1 MTGVNPSG
9 QRSDGETAPFHG
21 EVVTL
26 RFDGREVAVWW
37 GPDGDLDRLAA
48 AEGGFSLAVG
58 GRLRGATCG
67 GRGCTGLGAEDGDE
81 TVSRSM
87 LNFEP
92 AQAWLRGQRAT
103 LDASSALNLGNFQW
117 DVEATTTGGWRPL
130 GRMELRCHEKLTV
143 ANVPWRAGEE
153 AASPLS
159 DPGTALDAARLV
171 LGTPTPSFGRQEV
184 PCG

>member
-1 MTGVNPSG
+1 MTGMNPSA
-9 QRSDGETAPFHG
+9 QPSDGETAPLHG

-48 AEGGFSLAVG
+48 RG
-58 GRLRGATCG
+58 GRVLTWPTADACEEHARRAGW
-67 GRGCTGLGAEDGDE
+67 TGLGAEDGDE
-81 TVSRSM
+81 TISRST
-87 LNFEP
+87 LDFEP

-103 LDASSALNLGNFQW
+103 LEPESALNLWNFQW

-143 ANVPWRAGEE
+143 ANVPWLAGDESYRPRWTGIELRCLRRALNESVH
-153 AASPLS
+153 ALRTSLS
-159 DPGTALDAARLV
+159 
-171 LGTPTPSFGRQEV
+171 
-184 PCG
+184 

>member
-1 MTGVNPSG
+1 MGGKVAVPPGRGSRRRSRPCVNGAVRRGRSVGATPCSDRRVGLVGGRASGTMTGVNPSG

-67 GRGCTGLGAEDGDE
+67 GRGCTDLGA
-81 TVSRSM
+81 
-87 LNFEP
+87 
-92 AQAWLRGQRAT
+92 
-103 LDASSALNLGNFQW
+103 
-117 DVEATTTGGWRPL
+117 
-130 GRMELRCHEKLTV
+130 
-143 ANVPWRAGEE
+143 
-153 AASPLS
+153 
-159 DPGTALDAARLV
+159 
-171 LGTPTPSFGRQEV
+171 
-184 PCG
+184 